1 MNLSSLNTL
10 LFVDPPELSDQTAS
24 EILDFLYQLSTAFEN
39 HYADQLRRYYQSLET
54 DPSQQQNLFD
64 NGNQESEQSPQDI
77 VEGFDDQLPP
87 F

>member
-1 MNLSSLNTL
+1 MNLSSLPSL

-64 NGNQESEQSPQDI
+64 NIHQKTDQSPHDML
-77 VEGFDDQLPP
+77 EGFDDELPP